1 MRSSGIS
8 RRIKLDREPER
19 MNGRSTIEAVKSAE
33 RLILINLRSITD
45 LEGKRE
51 RRERVNTTKGR
62 KRIT

>member
-19 MNGRSTIEAVKSAE
+19 MNGRSTIEAVNSAE
-33 RLILINLRSITD
+33 RLILINLRSIAD

>member
-1 MRSSGIS
+1 
-8 RRIKLDREPER
+8 